1 MTNNNQNEPE
11 EQREARIDAQ
21 IERDLAEISKDTKEI
36 ERLEEEKRHLH
47 DHHPPKLVTV
57 TVDGKPKEVA
67 PGEYV
72 VSNFKEKVGV
82 PANYELEEVK
92 DGRMIPLADDARIHI
107 HGGEVFISHVKRGGS
122 SHDE

>member
-1 MTNNNQNEPE
+1 MTNNDQNKPE

-21 IERDLAEISKDTKEI
+21 IERDLAEISIDANEI
-36 ERLEEEKRHLH
+36 ERLEEEKRHPH
-47 DHHPPKLVTV
+47 EHHPKLVTV
-57 TVDGKPKEVA
+57 TVDGKPKEIA

-72 VSNFKEKVGV
+72 VSIFKEKVGV

-92 DGRMIPLADDARIHI
+92 DGRMVPLDDNAKIRI